1 MRVRSWFGAAAPALV
16 AVGLAASPLPAQ
28 GDDADWLERC
38 REDRGGRGE
47 RYCEVRETGFRAPGG
62 TIAVDGRENGGVAVE
77 GWDRDSVLVRAR
89 IQAQAPTEAEAR
101 EVADRIRI
109 ATSGGTISADGPAS
123 RRGASWS
130 VSYDIFVPRNSDLA
144 VETTNG
150 PISVEAVN
158 GRMELDAENGPISL
172 SSVSGDVRA
181 RASNGPLAV
190 DLTGTRWEGR
200 GLDAETTNGPVE
212 LTLPERYSAR
222 LETGTVNGPMN
233 IDFPITL
240 QGRIGK
246 RISTDLGSGG
256 PPIRVVTTN
265 GPVIIR
271 RQ

>member
-1 MRVRSWFGAAAPALV
+1 MRVRSWFGAAAPAVVTL
-16 AVGLAASPLPAQ
+16 GLAASPLFAQ
-28 GDDADWLERC
+28 RDDADWLERC
-38 REDRGGRGE
+38 REDWHGRGE
-47 RYCEVRETGFRAPGG
+47 RYCEVRETGMRAPGRP
-62 TIAVDGRENGGVAVE
+62 IAVDGRENGGVAVE

-89 IQAQAPTEAEAR
+89 IQAQAPTEVEAR
-101 EVADRIRI
+101 EIADRVRI

-123 RRGASWS
+123 SRGASWW
-130 VSYDIFVPRNSDLA
+130 VSYEIFVPRNSDLA

-172 SSVSGDVRA
+172 SSIGGDVRA
-181 RASNGPLAV
+181 RASNGPIQV
-190 DLTGTRWEGR
+190 DLTGARWEGR
-200 GLDAETTNGPVE
+200 GLDAETTNGPVA

-222 LETGTVNGPMN
+222 LETGTVNGPMD
-233 IDFPITL
+233 IDFPVTL

-246 RISTDLGSGG
+246 RITTNLGSGG
-256 PPIRVVTTN
+256 PPIRAVTTN